1 MSGSKWTLR
10 MFIDETYTAIKV
22 RKMPF
27 LERICKH
34 INAPYISD
42 PFFIGMYKYGSKSNT
57 ILIFESCENE

>member
-1 MSGSKWTLR
+1 
-10 MFIDETYTAIKV
+10 MFIDATHTAIKV

-27 LERICKH
+27 LEGISKH

-42 PFFIGMYKYGSKSNT
+42 PFFLGIYGSKSNT